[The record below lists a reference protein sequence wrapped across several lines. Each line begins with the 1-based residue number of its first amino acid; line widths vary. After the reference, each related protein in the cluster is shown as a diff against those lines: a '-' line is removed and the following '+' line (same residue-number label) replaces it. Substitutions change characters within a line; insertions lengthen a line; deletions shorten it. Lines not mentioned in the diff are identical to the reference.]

1 MVPTIVWERK
11 YYRRCV
17 LIVRH
22 DAKKV
27 GKYFVHL
34 NKNEAK
40 FVVDRKKKQVAVISA
55 ALIKFPLPRA
65 LILIYRIKYWSNIQV
80 RIPWKIVCPIILVE
94 MNLHEISSC
103 VPVLHRS

>member
-1 MVPTIVWERK
+1 MGPTIVWERK

-40 FVVDRKKKQVAVISA
+40 FVVDRKKTGGSDICRFDK
-55 ALIKFPLPRA
+55 
-65 LILIYRIKYWSNIQV
+65 
-80 RIPWKIVCPIILVE
+80 
-94 MNLHEISSC
+94 ISSATC
-103 VPVLHRS
+103 THINIPNQILEQYTSSNPLENSMSYHIS